1 MDPRSTD
8 PAQPPL
14 TPATTD
20 DDDLAA
26 LFGAVSRT
34 LMAEDGLDEVLARV
48 AELAVDTI
56 PNCEH
61 CGVMLIE
68 GGDVRTAG
76 VSDELPCAVDAIQI
90 ETGEGPCL
98 EAMES
103 HAVFEIADMRDEVR
117 WPEFATRAAAET
129 PVRSMLSFRLY
140 DDRRT
145 VGALNL
151 YAKDLKAF
159 DESDHQVGGV
169 FAAYAALA
177 LTNAREVDGLRQGL
191 ESRTV
196 IATAKGMLMA
206 REGVTDEV
214 AFGIL
219 RRASQRMNVKLRD
232 VAAQIVE
239 GNEASADIATEA
251 SQPAAE
257 G

>member
-8 PAQPPL
+8 PGQPPL

-20 DDDLAA
+20 DEDLAA

-76 VSDELPCAVDAIQI
+76 VSDPLPCEVDDIQI
-90 ETGEGPCL
+90 ATGQGPCL
-98 EAMES
+98 EAMEE
-103 HAVFEIADMRDEVR
+103 HEVFEIADMRVEVR
-117 WPEFATRAAAET
+117 WPEFAARAAAET

-140 DDRRT
+140 DDRKT

-206 REGVTDEV
+206 REGVTDEE
-214 AFGIL
+214 AFAIL
-219 RRASQRMNVKLRD
+219 RRASQRMNVKLRE
-232 VAAQIVE
+232 VAQRVVE
-239 GNEASADIATEA
+239 GNSPAPTATTEE
-251 SQPAAE
+251 SQPAVE

>member
-8 PAQPPL
+8 PGQPPL
-14 TPATTD
+14 TPASPD

-26 LFGAVSRT
+26 LFGAVSLT
-34 LMAEDGLDEVLARV
+34 LMAEDGLDEVLARI
-48 AELAVDTI
+48 AELAVETI

-61 CGVMLIE
+61 CGVMLME
-68 GGDVRTAG
+68 GGDVRSAA
-76 VSDELPCAVDAIQI
+76 VSDQVPRAVDAIQI

-98 EAMES
+98 EAMEA
-103 HAVFEIADMRDEVR
+103 HEVFEIADMRDEAR
-117 WPEFATRAAAET
+117 WPVFASRAATET

-151 YAKDLKAF
+151 FAKELKAF

-206 REGVTDEV
+206 REGVTDEE
-214 AFGIL
+214 AFAIL
-219 RRASQRMNVKLRD
+219 RRASQRMNVKLRE
-232 VAAQIVE
+232 VAQRVVE
-239 GNEASADIATEA
+239 GNSAARKATTEE
-251 SQPAAE
+251 SQPAVE